1 MHSIQL
7 LVTTAGT
14 IIFGGIRRGP
24 VSCTRT
30 VAALIGTVLSS
41 QTLVAALPILQAE
54 CTPAPDAP
62 PTTFVLESAAY
73 RQSCATTLFYRF
85 ALAHW
90 FALLPP
96 RLVSAATPYQRPVS
110 SGVQVFSSD
119 PSEAPVDQPIPKLA
133 GLIQCAGEAKYSNDQ
148 PLLPGTLYAAYAV
161 STEASAALVSIDA
174 SEALALPGVVA
185 FVSARSIA
193 DIGGTNSCG
202 MFPGDEEVRR
212 SVPVQ
217 NGCVRFYRDTLILT
231 CFLMTFPFFFVSPGI
246 CEH

>member
-1 MHSIQL
+1 LCFFTWHSHISFVRL
-7 LVTTAGT
+7 SHPRLRAAGT
-14 IIFGGIRRGP
+14 IVFGGIRRGP

-30 VAALIGTVLSS
+30 VAALTGTVLSS
-41 QTLVAALPILQAE
+41 QTLAAALPILQAE

-62 PTTFVLESAAY
+62 PSTFVLESAAY

-90 FALLPP
+90 FAALPP
-96 RLVSAATPYQRPVS
+96 RLVSAATPYQRPIS

-133 GLIQCAGEAKYSNDQ
+133 GLIQCAGEARYSNDQ
-148 PLLPGTLYAAYAV
+148 PQLPGTLYAAYAV

-202 MFPGDEEVRR
+202 MFPGDEEV
-212 SVPVQ
+212 Q
-217 NGCVRFYRDTLILT
+217 CG
-231 CFLMTFPFFFVSPGI
+231 FPLR
-246 CEH
+246 